1 MDKVSEIAGR
11 ITDTEL
17 ELMEIV
23 WDISETEPP
32 VTVKKLRLAAEA
44 RLKWKDGITK
54 TLLSRLTTKEAV
66 TAEKHEVF
74 YYTPNISREQYRR
87 YFANRV
93 IDRLFGGSAKRLAAS
108 LVESDRLTAEDIAEL
123 QAMFDDDVD

>member
-1 MDKVSEIAGR
+1 MDRITEIAGK

-23 WDISETEPP
+23 WDVWENDPP
-32 VTVKKLRLAAEA
+32 VTVKKLRLEAAE
-44 RLKWKDGITK
+44 RLEWDASMTK
-54 TLLSRLTTKEAV
+54 TLLSRLTAKEAV
-66 TAEKHEVF
+66 STEKHEVF
-74 YYTPNISREQYRR
+74 YYTPTVSREQYRR
-87 YFANRV
+87 YSANRV

-123 QAMFDDDVD
+123 QSMFDDDD